1 MIIPNTLGLK
11 AKIAVIMATLMALRT
26 QASGGRNISLRQYLA
41 ENHKDGGGSPL
52 TPGRLFADLGIDPQR
67 TTVDQLMSDGD
78 FALFLPEI
86 IREGILRGMGIAA
99 REQMAQLRRAMASM
113 AITGEQN
120 GGQRF
125 ISPEVFMDPVMR
137 GAVQATFYPDLIV
150 REETV
155 SQPSVTVPHLDLSEA
170 KMADSEEGATIEVG
184 SVTYDTK
191 LVQLFKVARGIQIT
205 YEAIRYNSLSLVA
218 LYFEDLGRI
227 LGSNLNGKAVT
238 TIVNGDQDDLSE
250 AAAVIGV
257 EDTAEG
263 VTWFDVVRACIRLGL
278 LGRVPSD
285 IIANETMALDYLN
298 LPEVK
303 NKQVGEPLMPVV
315 LRSPMAIPRN
325 LFVSPK
331 VGANKVVIQDSS
343 ASLVQLTAAPLLL
356 ETEKIVRKQIE
367 GTYASITTGF
377 AKLQRNASIVINGA
391 VDFNDGSGNYD
402 FPDWMA
408 PYSD

>member
-1 MIIPNTLGLK
+1 MKNPRNTLGLK
-11 AKIAVIMATLMALRT
+11 GKIPQIVAALMALRT
-26 QASGGRNISLRQYLA
+26 LADGGKNISLRQYVA
-41 ENHKDGGGSPL
+41 QNHQHNGQPL
-52 TPGRLFADLGIDPQR
+52 SLEVLFADLDIDPQR
-67 TTVDQLMSDGD
+67 TTVDQLMSDAD
-78 FALFLPEI
+78 TAHLLPEI
-86 IREGILRGMGIAA
+86 IREGILRGMGVSA
-99 REQMAQLRRAMASM
+99 RERLAQLRKTMVSM
-113 AITGEQN
+113 AITGEHS
-120 GGQRF
+120 GGERF
-125 ISPEVFMDPVMR
+125 LSPEVFLDPVSR
-137 GAVQATFYPDLIV
+137 GAVQAAFYPELII

-155 SQPSVTVPHLDLSEA
+155 SQPTVTMPHLDLSDA

-191 LVQLFKVARGIQIT
+191 VVTLYKVARGIQIT
-205 YEAIRYNSLSLVA
+205 YEAIRYMSLSLVQ

-238 TIVNGDQDDLSE
+238 TIVNGDQGDGSE

-257 EDTAEG
+257 EDTEEG

-285 IIANETMALDYLN
+285 LIANETMALKYMN

-303 NKQVGEPLMPVV
+303 NKQQGEPLMPVV

-325 LFVSPK
+325 LFVSSK
-331 VGANKVVIQDSS
+331 VGANKVAIQDSS
-343 ASLVQLTAAPLLL
+343 ASLVQLTAAPMLL
-356 ETEKIVRKQIE
+356 ETEKIVRRQIE
-367 GTYASITTGF
+367 GSYASITTGF
-377 AKLQRNASIVINGA
+377 AKVQRNASIVINGA
-391 VDFNDGSGNYD
+391 VDFNDVSGNYD